1 MAERRKSARSRTYLG
16 GVMAFNKRASTMS
29 CQVRNLS
36 SEGAKVALNNA
47 AAIPDQFDLTIARKD
62 SPVRVRTVWRGFNEA
77 GVAFSNEQ
85 AQSVQIPIEWAKRLR
100 QSEVEKNILRQRI
113 AELTETGAI

>member
-36 SEGAKVALNNA
+36 PEGAKVALTNA
-47 AAIPDQFDLTIARKD
+47 AVIPDRFDLTIARKE
-62 SPVRVRTVWRGFNEA
+62 SSIRVRTVWRGFNEA
-77 GVAFSNEQ
+77 GVAFLNES
-85 AQSVQIPIEWAKRLR
+85 AQVVPIPLEWAKRLR
-100 QSEVEKNILRQRI
+100 KFEAEKNVLRQRI
-113 AELTETGAI
+113 AQLTESGAV